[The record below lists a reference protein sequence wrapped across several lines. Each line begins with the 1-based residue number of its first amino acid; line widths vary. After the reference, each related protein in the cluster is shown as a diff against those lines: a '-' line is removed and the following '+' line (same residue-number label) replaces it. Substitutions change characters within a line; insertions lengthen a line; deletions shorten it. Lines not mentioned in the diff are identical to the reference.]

1 MYHIHKIYCISSH
14 KNPFF
19 FFYKNVLKIIWFVY
33 LYFLWG
39 GHCGDAR
46 FFFIFTDYTEW
57 SKKCLSCDLDEN
69 CLRNSKIFFDGVF
82 LSIYSHILKKLWG
95 SKNPENG
102 LFQKSHLIK
111 KETYFFVLFLF
122 MLQDNS
128 YSCPVLRFKVS
139 KLKIAIEVVKLS
151 MRPLKRL
158 FLKRL

>member
-1 MYHIHKIYCISSH
+1 MRD
-14 KNPFF
+14 FF
-19 FFYKNVLKIIWFVY
+19 LYLQIIQS
-33 LYFLWG
+33 G
-39 GHCGDAR
+39 P
-46 FFFIFTDYTEW
+46 
-57 SKKCLSCDLDEN
+57 KKSLSCDLDEN

-128 YSCPVLRFKVS
+128 YSCSVLRFKVS